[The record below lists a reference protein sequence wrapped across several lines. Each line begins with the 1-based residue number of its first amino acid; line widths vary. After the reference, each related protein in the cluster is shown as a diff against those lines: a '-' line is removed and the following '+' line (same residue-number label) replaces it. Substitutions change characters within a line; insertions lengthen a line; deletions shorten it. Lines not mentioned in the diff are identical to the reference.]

1 MEEKQTTAVSH
12 TGLGNTRIS
21 LHSGENSAFASFSP
35 LCNEIL
41 VLLNP
46 ASLQEKYCNIVQY
59 YLESLDIGT
68 LYIHGAVGLHI

>member
-68 LYIHGAVGLHI
+68 LYIHGVVGLHI